1 MLATPIQDQLF
12 AQKDEAYAV
21 FQRKLIPTI
30 SPETVIGVRTP
41 LLRSLAKQLAK
52 EENIGE
58 FLHTLPHSFFEENQL
73 HAFIVAGMRN
83 YELCMTELERF
94 LPYIDNWTTCDQ
106 LSPTV
111 LKKHTTEL
119 LDNIRRWLDSS
130 HPYTVRFAIGMLMRY
145 YLDDAFE
152 PKYLEWV
159 ASIRSEE
166 FYIRMMIAWYF
177 ATALAKQYDAT
188 IPYLENKE
196 LEAWTHRKTIQKAV
210 ESFRITDE
218 QKIYLRTLKR

>member
-12 AQKDEAYAV
+12 AQRDETYAA

-30 SPETVIGVRTP
+30 SPDTVIGVRTP
-41 LLRSLAKQLAK
+41 FLRSLAKQLAK
-52 EENIGE
+52 KENIGE

-73 HAFIVAGMRN
+73 HAFIIARMRN
-83 YELCMTELERF
+83 YEQCMTELESF
-94 LPYIDNWTTCDQ
+94 LPYIDNWATCDQ
-106 LSPTV
+106 LSPIV

-196 LEAWTHRKTIQKAV
+196 LDVWTHRKTIQKAV

>member
-12 AQKDEAYAV
+12 AQRDETYAA

-41 LLRSLAKQLAK
+41 FLRSLAKQLAK
-52 EENIGE
+52 KENIGE

-73 HAFIVAGMRN
+73 HAFIIAGMRN
-83 YELCMTELERF
+83 YEQCMTELESF
-94 LPYIDNWTTCDQ
+94 LPYIDNWATCDQ
-106 LSPTV
+106 LSPIV

-196 LEAWTHRKTIQKAV
+196 LDVWTHRKTIQKAV